1 MFTLF
6 HVVLAVL
13 ATIAVTLVVI
23 NLAEGEKKIDRKVE
37 TLYGVTDAQYLRSMG
52 VLLGPSIV
60 EGNRVVHL
68 ENGDRIFPEML
79 KAIRSATRTI
89 TFETFIYWSGEVGK
103 AFAEALSERAQA
115 GVTVHVLLDWVGSAK
130 MDLRLLDEMRKGGVE
145 VERYHEPRWSNWS
158 RMNNRT
164 HRKLL
169 VVDGRLG
176 FTGGV
181 GIADQW
187 SGHAQDE
194 SHWRDSH
201 FRVEGPVV
209 AELQAVFMD
218 NWIKATGRVLHG
230 ADYFPPLDEADSTSA
245 QMFSSSPTGGS
256 ESMHLMY
263 LLSIASAQRSI
274 LLSSAYFVP
283 DHLAIGALVA
293 AARRGVR
300 IRIITPGRHIDTNIV
315 RRASRARW
323 GSLLEAGVEIHEYLP
338 TMFHCKVMIVDE
350 FLVSTG
356 STNFDNRSFRLNDE
370 ANLNVYD
377 TGFAREMTE
386 VFERDLQRA
395 RRITLE
401 EWLRRPAVEKLIERA
416 ASSLGKQL

>member
-1 MFTLF
+1 MFSYV
-6 HVVLAVL
+6 HVILAILV
-13 ATIAVTLVVI
+13 TIALTLVVI
-23 NLAEGEKKIDRKVE
+23 NFTEGEKKIDRKVE
-37 TLYGVTDAQYLRSMG
+37 TLYGVRDAQFLRSMG

-60 EGNRVVHL
+60 ECNRVEHL
-68 ENGDRIFPEML
+68 ENGDRIFPAML
-79 KAIRSATRTI
+79 EAIRAAQRTI
-89 TFETFIYWSGEVGK
+89 VFETFIYWSGDVGR
-103 AFAEALSERAQA
+103 AFADALCERAQK
-115 GVTVHVLLDWVGSAK
+115 GVKVHVLLDWVGSAR
-130 MDLRLLDEMRKGGVE
+130 MEERLIDEMRDCGVE
-145 VERYHEPRWSNWS
+145 VERYHEPTWYNWS

-194 SHWRDSH
+194 RHWRDSH
-201 FRVEGPVV
+201 FRIEGPVV
-209 AELQAVFMD
+209 AEIQAVFMD
-218 NWIKATGRVLHG
+218 NWIKATGSVLHG
-230 ADYFPPLDEADSTSA
+230 ADYFPELEPAGRVQT

-263 LLSIASAQRSI
+263 LLSIASAQKSI
-274 LLSSAYFVP
+274 LLSSSYFVP
-283 DHLAIGALVA
+283 DKLAIRALVA

-300 IRIITPGRHIDTNIV
+300 IRIITPGKYIDTHIV

-323 GSLLEAGVEIHEYLP
+323 GSLLEAGIEIHEYQP
-338 TMFHCKVMIVDE
+338 TMYHCKVMIVDG

-377 TGFAREMTE
+377 EDFAKQMTE
-386 VFERDLQRA
+386 VFERDLTRA

-401 EWLRRPAVEKLIERA
+401 EWLNRPPVQKLIEQA
-416 ASSLGKQL
+416 ASLLGKQL